1 MSRDFL
7 RPHLED
13 LPYFRA
19 LLRAVEARLM
29 RQVELPP
36 PTLDIGSGDGHFA
49 SVAFERQIDVGVDPA
64 WAHTREAQARGAY
77 RSLVL
82 ADGAQLPHPNAAFAS
97 AFSNSVLEH
106 VDRLE
111 EVLSEIGRVLRPG
124 APFAITVP
132 NPGYRSELSIPRIL
146 RRVGLARLAEA
157 YRDWFMRVTRTVN
170 LFDETGW
177 TQRLQRAGFEVEH
190 SLRYFSPEALRVLEW
205 GHYFGVPSL
214 ISRWMTGR
222 WITGPFRW
230 TLGLKHRLLR
240 PHYEQA
246 APEDGTYSYF
256 LARKV

>member
-1 MSRDFL
+1 MQ
-7 RPHLED
+7 
-13 LPYFRA
+13 
-19 LLRAVEARLM
+19 
-29 RQVELPP
+29 QVELPP

-49 SVAFERQIDVGVDPA
+49 SVAFERKIEVGVDPA
-64 WAHTREAQARGAY
+64 WAHTREAQTRGAH

-82 ADGAQLPHPNAAFAS
+82 ADGSRLPHSSASFAS

-124 APFAITVP
+124 SPFVITVP
-132 NPGYRSELSIPRIL
+132 NPGYRNKLSIPRIL
-146 RRVGLARLAEA
+146 RRVGMARLAEA

-170 LFDETGW
+170 LFDERGW
-177 TQRLQRAGFEVEH
+177 TQRLQRAGFEVER
-190 SLRYFSPEALRVLEW
+190 SRRYFSPEALRVLEW

-214 ISRWMTGR
+214 ISRWVTGR
-222 WITGPFRW
+222 WIAGPLRW
-230 TLGLKHRLLR
+230 TLGLKQRLLR
-240 PHYEQA
+240 RHYAQA